1 MLKKFCVQNFRAL
14 LNEEMEF
21 GTVNLFLGPN
31 NCGKTT
37 LIEAVHFLPRMV
49 SKEIAPKRTAFLDF
63 IDGNGWDEI
72 PNRAQSSRS
81 VKMKYTL
88 DAPEW
93 DNPLVY
99 DMSFEAGQKLDIPHG
114 FYISR
119 ESLMYEN
126 AQEGYDQ
133 PFCFF
138 KRESPDTGRFSV
150 KRSGKKE
157 FPPLA
162 LEKAESVFRQDEEL
176 LKDSGFRNELYPV
189 FSDGLKKA
197 RESLGV
203 FRSYSSTDIRLD
215 LMRFAAKPEDEDRYL
230 LSDGSN
236 LARVLLSLRE
246 KDEGYLNDLSE
257 QTSAFVKGLEGFSLD
272 ERADGTV
279 QLFCKISG
287 SSFSLNE
294 LSDGT
299 KKLLVHLFLLTSP
312 LKMDALSLDE
322 PELNLHPAWLGGLA
336 RKILKAGNASRQIF
350 VSTHSPDLLD
360 GLTEAF
366 RDGSKNLKIF
376 VKGNSVGKYAF
387 KSVKLA
393 DLESFF
399 EEGWELGDL
408 YRVGEPMLGG
418 WPF

>member
-37 LIEAVHFLPRMV
+37 LIEAVLFLPRMV

-93 DNPLVY
+93 SNPLVY

-133 PFCFF
+133 SFCFF
-138 KRESPDTGRFSV
+138 KRESSDTGRFSV

-162 LEKAESVFRQDEEL
+162 LKKDESVFRQDEEL
-176 LKDSGFRNELYPV
+176 LKDSGFRKELYPV

-279 QLFCKISG
+279 QLYCKISG

-336 RKILKAGNASRQIF
+336 RKILKAGNTSRQIF

-360 GLTEAF
+360 GFTEAF

-376 VKGNSVGKYAF
+376 VKGKSAGKYVF

>member
-150 KRSGKKE
+150 KRSGKKD

-215 LMRFAAKPEDEDRYL
+215 LMRFATKPEDEDRYI

-257 QTSAFVKGLEGFSLD
+257 QTSAFIKGLEGFSLD

-279 QLFCKISG
+279 QLYCKISG

-336 RKILKAGNASRQIF
+336 GKILKAGSASRQIF

-360 GLTEAF
+360 GFTEAF
-366 RDGSKNLKIF
+366 RDGSKDLKIF

-387 KSVKLA
+387 KSVNLA